1 MFLGVSIKTGDFG
14 TLNQTFFGRAKKL
27 SLCLRVSDHDVGATE
42 VHCEDK
48 RGGEHHLGGHVQYAP
63 S

>member
-1 MFLGVSIKTGDFG
+1 MFLGVWIKTGEFG
-14 TLNQTFFGRAKKL
+14 TFFGRPKTL

-48 RGGEHHLGGHVQYAP
+48 RGGEQHLGGHVQYAP